1 MNKSEVTN
9 IQEVS
14 IRAGLNPKSQI
25 IDAHTH
31 VGISINNYLAT
42 ASYPYALS
50 VEDLVVRMDFLGIDK
65 SVVFPFESSYYPL
78 MNEENRLNSP
88 AMSKFP
94 YEKENENLLREVYDI
109 FLEFSDRLIP
119 FLMFDP
125 CRETEKQADHLCK
138 LSKKYKIF
146 GLKTVTTYNRAFVSD
161 FKKGNPIRDFAIEH
175 KLPVTFHCSWL
186 KEDIWA
192 NVFDV
197 LNVVEENPELKFCIA
212 HTARF
217 SKEALD
223 RADALPNCFVDISA
237 FKIHCD
243 LATQNSPHVADP
255 ENRFAS
261 DYSSPAKVLEAL
273 AETYPGTIIW
283 GSDTPYH
290 NYAQKYIDAEGN
302 LIDERLRASYDDEI
316 KILKALPE
324 KLQKTIAYTNTMQ
337 FLS

>member
-1 MNKSEVTN
+1 MNKPEDPGK
-9 IQEVS
+9 QELS
-14 IRAGLNPKSQI
+14 TQAGLNPEFQI

-78 MNEENRLNSP
+78 MDEENRLNSP

-109 FLEFSDRLIP
+109 FSKYSYRLMP
-119 FLMFDP
+119 SVMFDP
-125 CRETEKQADHLCK
+125 SRETEKQVDHLCK

-146 GLKTVTTYNRAFVSD
+146 GLKAVMTYNRAFVSD
-161 FKKGNPIRDFAIEH
+161 FKKGNPVCDFAIEH

-197 LNVVEENPELKFCIA
+197 LNVVEANPELKFCIA

-217 SKEALD
+217 SKEALG
-223 RADALPNCFVDISA
+223 RADALPNCFVDVSA

-243 LATQNSPHVADP
+243 LVNLNSPHVPDL

-261 DYSSPAKVLEAL
+261 DYSFPAKVLEAL
-273 AETYPGTIIW
+273 AETYPETIIW
-283 GSDTPYH
+283 GTDTPYH
-290 NYAQKYIDAEGN
+290 YCAQKYIDGQGN
-302 LIDERLRASYDDEI
+302 LIDERLWANYDDEM
-316 KILKALPE
+316 KILKTLPE
-324 KLQKTIAYTNTMQ
+324 KLQKKIAYTNTMQ
-337 FLS
+337 FIS